1 VSVFNIKQPA
11 SRWIR
16 DNNILL
22 TGNQTSTPSTNFS
35 ASTQQIRVCSN
46 LSGFLQIDGSGTAT
60 ANVSML
66 IPANTPEYFI
76 VTAGQL
82 CAFVSTSTST
92 GVCSVQELS

>member
-1 VSVFNIKQPA
+1 LATFYLKQPA
-11 SRWIR
+11 SRWIK

-22 TGNQTSTPSTNFS
+22 TGNQTSTPSTNF
-35 ASTQQIRVCSN
+35 AVATQQIRVCSN

-60 ANVSML
+60 ANVSMF
-66 IPANTPEYFI
+66 IPANVPEYFI
-76 VTAGQL
+76 TSPGQL